1 MSRHV
6 VITSRVLAE
15 IGVRLPGQA
24 RCQDTEE
31 VGVTSETAVRPS
43 GLDKR
48 TVLLRRA
55 A

>member
-1 MSRHV
+1 MSCHV

-24 RCQDTEE
+24 RCQDAEE
-31 VGVTSETAVRPS
+31 VGVTIETAVRPAGS
-43 GLDKR
+43 GKQA
-48 TVLLRRA
+48 VFPRRA

>member
-31 VGVTSETAVRPS
+31 VGVTTETIVRMAGS
-43 GLDKR
+43 HK
-48 TVLLRRA
+48 RA
-55 A
+55 APRRRTA